1 MGSETSSKGSEI
13 GEVAWNAELKQIL
26 IKTYR
31 RSGEECQQSDSHDH
45 LVEPSHGVRESMV
58 QKFQET
64 Y

>member
-31 RSGEECQQSDSHDH
+31 HSGEECQQDDGH